1 MNLADSLRHARTR
14 IARAGRVLLGR
25 EWAGRNMTILPDDT
39 FLVSYPRSGNAWV
52 RFLIGNLAHPDN
64 PVTFANVE
72 SVLPYVDIHA
82 DHVLLRAPRPRIMKS
97 LEPFFPPYPKVIYVV
112 RDPRDVAVSYHY
124 ILIKDHH
131 LPDGFPMDE
140 FLPLFLSGETFGV
153 KIGSWAD
160 HVMSW
165 VKMRQATERFLVVRY
180 EDLLEDTPRE
190 LARLAE
196 FLEVPPDP
204 QRIANAVEMSSAPR
218 MRKLEKTEW
227 RLWATTRR
235 SRSDRPF
242 VRSAKSGDWRST
254 LQEHS
259 VSAIESAWADPMR
272 LLGYPLVTDASSSSV
287 LAVDKVSPPAPAG
300 FHS

>member
-1 MNLADSLRHARTR
+1 LGSRLRQARTR

-25 EWAGRNMTILPDDT
+25 EWAGRNMTILADDT
-39 FLVSYPRSGNAWV
+39 FLVSYPRSGNAWL
-52 RFLIGNLAHPDN
+52 RFLIGNLVHADH

-82 DHVLLRAPRPRIMKS
+82 DRVLLEAPRPRIMKS
-97 LEPFFPPYPKVIYVV
+97 LEPFFPPYPRVIYVV
-112 RDPRDVAVSYHY
+112 RDPRDVVVSYHY

-140 FLPLFLSGETFGV
+140 FLPLFLKGETFGV
-153 KIGSWAD
+153 KIGSWVD
-160 HVMSW
+160 HVLGW
-165 VKMRQATERFLVVRY
+165 VTMRQGTEGFLLVRY

-196 FLEVPPDP
+196 FLGITPEA
-204 QRIANAVEMSSAPR
+204 QRIEKAVEMSSASR
-218 MRKLEKTEW
+218 MRKLERTEW

-235 SRSDRPF
+235 SRPDKPF

-254 LQEHS
+254 LEEQS
-259 VSAIESAWADPMR
+259 VSAIESAWAGPMR
-272 LLGYPLVTDASSSSV
+272 LLGYPLVTDGSNNSTSAIR
-287 LAVDKVSPPAPAG
+287 KVFPPAPAG
-300 FHS
+300 FRS